1 MELLRMR
8 TAFILNVLFSICMY
22 HNFVKKFYTS
32 IDKEKK
38 FLLFSKVKY
47 KIKFYINRLINIFY
61 KNNQKHFLVDKF

>member
-22 HNFVKKFYTS
+22 HNFVKKFLL
-32 IDKEKK
+32 INKAK
-38 FLLFSKVKY
+38 FKL
-47 KIKFYINRLINIFY
+47 KFYINRLINIFY

>member
-22 HNFVKKFYTS
+22 HNFVKKF
-32 IDKEKK
+32 
-38 FLLFSKVKY
+38 LLFNRAKY

-61 KNNQKHFLVDKF
+61 KNNQKYFLLVNF

>member
-22 HNFVKKFYTS
+22 HNFVKKFLL
-32 IDKEKK
+32 INKAK
-38 FLLFSKVKY
+38 FKLKL
-47 KIKFYINRLINIFY
+47 YINALINIFY

>member
-1 MELLRMR
+1 MKLLRMR

-22 HNFVKKFYTS
+22 HNFVKK
-32 IDKEKK
+32 
-38 FLLFSKVKY
+38 LLLINKAKY